1 MQTKHGVNSTSGG
14 WLFWPSICYR
24 RMPSSLRT
32 TRTQT
37 APTTRRKGTRSFPGV
52 HAADDTCP
60 GPSIFAVFSSVTC
73 ELGCLSPTRASG
85 GRSSDGE
92 RAKQQKPLGSQ
103 ASWFPRKLL
112 IKSTT
117 KAAAGGEFRKNN
129 IEVFL
134 SLYIIY
140 TIRFILNS
148 KKFQKK
154 SARPPKMGQIV
165 KRKSHK
171 AQMGRLVGPVPYFY
185 CVDWWS
191 GSVWSK

>member
-1 MQTKHGVNSTSGG
+1 MRSLIEAFANQTWCQFVQRRPVVSDLRS
-14 WLFWPSICYR
+14 CYR

-37 APTTRRKGTRSFPGV
+37 APTTRHKGTRSFPGL
-52 HAADDTCP
+52 HAADELCP
-60 GPSIFAVFSSVTC
+60 DILAGVCIRYMRVRVPVAHKG
-73 ELGCLSPTRASG
+73 EWRPKRRA
-85 GRSSDGE
+85 
-92 RAKQQKPLGSQ
+92 
-103 ASWFPRKLL
+103 ASK
-112 IKSTT
+112 TT

-171 AQMGRLVGPVPYFY
+171 AQMGSLVGPVPYKF
-185 CVDWWS
+185 
-191 GSVWSK
+191 